1 MYDLSGPNSNF
12 PLQTFQHWG
21 LGYYVVYYMIRLRLI
36 KNSVQLFQECR
47 RCWLP
52 FSFYLFSTSLLRMRR
67 VSPTAGWCSYLISQL
82 SSYYI
87 LPVPVWR
94 PGTAWRSPWELWK
107 TRALLSAARSAWTW
121 VRAAASSTSTEPLR
135 PAPQQRSGLDN
146 KELYILKFVSA
157 SDWVSRWSWDPPQD
171 LGWRID
177 CLSWRDRG
185 LSLWSGYTL
194 HQTR

>member
-1 MYDLSGPNSNF
+1 MLKVLVAFFLYFILSVSAEDVEDSFSYRRMMFVSLCCIHF
-12 PLQTFQHWG
+12 PFLSPS
-21 LGYYVVYYMIRLRLI
+21 
-36 KNSVQLFQECR
+36 SVSVR
-47 RCWLP
+47 R
-52 FSFYLFSTSLLRMRR
+52 S
-67 VSPTAGWCSYLISQL
+67 
-82 SSYYI
+82 
-87 LPVPVWR
+87 
-94 PGTAWRSPWELWK
+94 GTAWRSPWEHWK
-107 TRALLSAARSAWTW
+107 VTALLSAARSAWTW

-146 KELYILKFVSA
+146 KELYFLKFVSA